1 MTLALGWPGVVNYN
15 NNNHVLADNYN
26 GNLSQ
31 WAEKLCDGPGFGVG
45 QCQPTA
51 KRNNVGNV
59 ITW

>member
-45 QCQPTA
+45 QCQP
-51 KRNNVGNV
+51 RE
-59 ITW
+59 IMLEM